1 MTEQTHWPIFTAN
14 GTPHDNI
21 IHLPDPPPWR
31 TFKGEIPSGH
41 RHAHELEAEAIA
53 NRQHELPPRRTTK
66 FEASPEEI
74 ELINA
79 AIYLRR
85 PLLVTGKPGIGKST
99 LAYAIAHELQLG
111 PVLLWAINSR
121 STLQDAL
128 YRYDA
133 IGRLQETQM
142 QHRSHLHQQHFQ
154 STHQNHDKGKPPK
167 PVAIGEF
174 IRLGPLG
181 TALLPSKRPRI
192 LLIDEID
199 KSDIDLPHDL
209 LNIFEEGSFEVPE
222 LVRLKTKGEAKD
234 EQQTKTIHHVHTHDG
249 LASAPVTGGHVTCN
263 AFPIVVLTS
272 NGEREFPAPFL
283 RRCIRLHINPPNDD
297 KLNRIVKAHFGNLDE
312 AQEAHYMS
320 LIYDFINRRDEGDLA
335 TDQLLNAIYLSGLS
349 VDLNAPTPNK
359 QQLIDEILRRLSL

>member
-1 MTEQTHWPIFTAN
+1 MTVQTHWPIFTAQKE
-14 GTPHDNI
+14 PHEDI
-21 IHLPDPPPWR
+21 KHLPDPPPWR
-31 TFKGEIPSGH
+31 TFKGRVPEGASHIH
-41 RHAHELEAEAIA
+41 KLEDEAIA
-53 NRQHELPPRRTTK
+53 NDQHELSPRRTTR

-99 LAYAIAHELQLG
+99 LAYAMAHELKLG

-133 IGRLQETQM
+133 IGRLQEA
-142 QHRSHLHQQHFQ
+142 HLREKQG
-154 STHQNHDKGKPPK
+154 SDDDSEPID
-167 PVAIGEF
+167 IGDF

-181 TALLPSKRPRI
+181 TALLPSQRPRV

-199 KSDIDLPHDL
+199 KSDIDLPNDL
-209 LNIFEEGSFEVPE
+209 LNIFEEGTFEIPD
-222 LVRLKTKGEAKD
+222 LVRLKAQND
-234 EQQTKTIHHVHTHDG
+234 QRPQTANQVHTHDG
-249 LASAPVTGGHVTCN
+249 LMRASIVGGHVTCN

-283 RRCIRLHINPPNDD
+283 RRCIRLHINPPNDE
-297 KLNRIVKAHFGNLDE
+297 KLNRIVKSHFGELDPDLE
-312 AQEAHYMS
+312 EQYVE
-320 LIYDFINRRDEGDLA
+320 LISDFLGRRNANELA
-335 TDQLLNAIYLSGLS
+335 TDQLLNAIYLSLQH
-349 VDLNAPTPNK
+349 VDLSAATPNK
-359 QQLIDEILRRLSL
+359 KQLIDEILRQLTI